1 MKEMTLMKLR
11 KVSILETAKDQIVH
25 LSGVYGGPEGPVLL
39 CACAFL
45 SFFFFF
51 RRRDSL
57 ISTYNTRPQLETQEK
72 RFRTRVALG
81 LSQAPEI
88 ASIDVRIRF

>member
-25 LSGVYGGPEGPVLL
+25 LSGVYGGPKGPVPL

-45 SFFFFF
+45 SFFF

-57 ISTYNTRPQLETQEK
+57 ISTYNTRPRLVTQEK
-72 RFRTRVALG
+72 GFRTRVALG

-88 ASIDVRIRF
+88 ASINVRIRF